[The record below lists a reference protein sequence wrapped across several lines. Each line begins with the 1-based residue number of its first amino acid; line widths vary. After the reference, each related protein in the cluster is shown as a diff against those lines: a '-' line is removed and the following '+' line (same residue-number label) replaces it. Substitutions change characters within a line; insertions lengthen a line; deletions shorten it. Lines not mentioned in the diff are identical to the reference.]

1 MDARPMSEPI
11 IRSLVARRIWDSR
24 GRPTVEAEVALSDGA
39 VGRGIAPAGASR
51 GVHEAIDKRDG
62 GERLGGLDVQ
72 DALEG
77 MRTEIAPAL
86 AGLDPFDQDRVD
98 ARLIELDGTPN
109 KARLGGNALTA
120 VSLAVLHAAAASRG
134 LPLWRYCLGDAPAI
148 IPLPE
153 IQIYGGGAHAGRRTD
168 VQDFM
173 VMAPRAMAFAEAL
186 AVTADV
192 YHAAGALMAERG
204 LLQGVADEGGWW
216 PAFSTNEEA
225 LEMLM
230 RAIERAGL
238 APGTDVGISL
248 DVAASEFGC
257 GGRYLLGLEKR
268 ELDRD
273 AMAEMLLGWCAR
285 YPILSIED
293 PFAEDDDLGFEQFT
307 AAVGDRIQVIGD
319 DYLVTSSSRVRE
331 AARRGRANA
340 VLIKVN
346 QAGTV
351 SEAKAALDEA
361 RRFGWG
367 TIVSARSGETEDTSI
382 VHLAIGWGAG
392 QLKVGSFARSERM
405 AKWNEALRIEEA
417 LGPAARFAG
426 LDETPMRRRALKPAG
441 PASGGLE

>member
-1 MDARPMSEPI
+1 MSEPV

-24 GRPTVEAEVALSDGA
+24 GRPTVEAEIALSDGA

-51 GVHEAIDKRDG
+51 GAREAVDKRDG
-62 GERLGGLDVQ
+62 GRRFSGFDVQ
-72 DALEG
+72 DALHG
-77 MRTEIAPAL
+77 MLTEIAPAL
-86 AGLDPFDQDRVD
+86 AGLDPFDQASIDATLVD
-98 ARLIELDGTPN
+98 LDGTPN

-120 VSLAVLHAAAASRG
+120 FSLG
-134 LPLWRYCLGDAPAI
+134 LLPGAGARPPMPLWLYCLGDQPAI
-148 IPLPE
+148 VPLPE
-153 IQIYGGGAHAGRRTD
+153 IQIFGGGAHAGRRTD

-173 VMAPRAMAFAEAL
+173 VIAPSAKTFAEAL
-186 AVTADV
+186 EVTAEV
-192 YHAAGALMAERG
+192 YHAAGAIMAERG

-225 LEMLM
+225 LETLM

-238 APGTDVGISL
+238 APGADAALSL
-248 DVAASEFGC
+248 DVAASEFGQ
-257 GGRYLLGLEKR
+257 GGRYRLGLEQR

-273 AMAEMLLGWCAR
+273 ALTEMLLQWCAR
-285 YPILSIED
+285 YPIVSIED
-293 PFAEDDDLGFEQFT
+293 PFAEDDDKGFEQFT

-319 DYLVTSSSRVRE
+319 DYLVTSASRVRE
-331 AARRGRANA
+331 AERRRSVNA
-340 VLIKVN
+340 VLVKVN

-351 SEAKAALDEA
+351 SEAKTACDEG
-361 RRFGWG
+361 RRSGFG

-417 LGPAARFAG
+417 LGARARFAG
-426 LDETPMRRRALKPAG
+426 LDEMPMRRQAAKPVETS
-441 PASGGLE
+441 SGWRV

>member
-1 MDARPMSEPI
+1 MSKPVI
-11 IRSLVARRIWDSR
+11 QSLVARRIWDSR

-39 VGRGIAPAGASR
+39 VGRGTAPAGASR
-51 GVHEAIDKRDG
+51 GAREAVDKRDG
-62 GERLGGLDVQ
+62 GKRLGGLDVQ

-77 MRTEIAPAL
+77 IRTEIAPAL
-86 AGLDPFDQDRVD
+86 AGFEAFDQAAID
-98 ARLIELDGTPN
+98 AKLIALDGAPN

-120 VSLAVLHAAAASRG
+120 VSLAVLQAAAASRG
-134 LPLWRYCLGDAPAI
+134 LPLWRHCLGDRPAI
-148 IPLPE
+148 VPLPE
-153 IQIYGGGAHAGRRTD
+153 IQIFGGGAHAGRRTD

-173 VMAPRAMAFAEAL
+173 VVAPRAKTFAETL
-186 AVTADV
+186 TVTAEV
-192 YHAAGALMAERG
+192 YYAAGAIMAERG
-204 LLQGVADEGGWW
+204 LLCGVADEGGWW

-225 LEMLM
+225 LETLM
-230 RAIERAGL
+230 RAIERAGF
-238 APGTDVGISL
+238 APGEDVAISL
-248 DVAASEFGC
+248 DVAASEFGQ
-257 GGRYLLGLEKR
+257 GGRYRLGLERR

-273 AMAEMLLGWCAR
+273 AMAEMLLSWCAR

-293 PFAEDDDLGFEQFT
+293 PFAEDDDEGFKRFT

-319 DYLVTSSSRVRE
+319 DYLVTSAERVRE
-331 AARRGRANA
+331 AARRGIVNA

-351 SEAKAALDEA
+351 SEAKVACDEA
-361 RRFGWG
+361 RRSGFG

-417 LGPAARFAG
+417 LGAEARFAG
-426 LDETPMRRRALKPAG
+426 LDELPMRRKTMKPVER
-441 PASGGLE
+441 ASGDSE

>member
-1 MDARPMSEPI
+1 M
-11 IRSLVARRIWDSR
+11 
-24 GRPTVEAEVALSDGA
+24 SDGA

-86 AGLDPFDQDRVD
+86 TGLDPFDQGAVD
-98 ARLIELDGTPN
+98 ATLIGLDGTPN

-153 IQIYGGGAHAGRRTD
+153 IQIFGGGAHAGPRTD

-173 VMAPRAMAFAEAL
+173 VVAPRARTFAEAL
-186 AVTADV
+186 EVTANV

-225 LEMLM
+225 LETLM

-238 APGTDVGISL
+238 TPGTDVAISL
-248 DVAASEFGC
+248 DVAASEFGR
-257 GGRYLLGLEKR
+257 GGRYRPRPR
-268 ELDRD
+268 EARTRPRRARRD
-273 AMAEMLLGWCAR
+273 AAR
-285 YPILSIED
+285 LVRALSD
-293 PFAEDDDLGFEQFT
+293 P
-307 AAVGDRIQVIGD
+307 VDRGPV
-319 DYLVTSSSRVRE
+319 
-331 AARRGRANA
+331 RRGR
-340 VLIKVN
+340 
-346 QAGTV
+346 
-351 SEAKAALDEA
+351 
-361 RRFGWG
+361 
-367 TIVSARSGETEDTSI
+367 RSW
-382 VHLAIGWGAG
+382 VRAIH
-392 QLKVGSFARSERM
+392 
-405 AKWNEALRIEEA
+405 
-417 LGPAARFAG
+417 
-426 LDETPMRRRALKPAG
+426 RRRRRPC
-441 PASGGLE
+441 SGDRRRLSRHQR